1 MNRVNLVGRIAN
13 DLELRFTPNGKAVCQ
28 FSLAVKKPYK
38 VKEGEKDVDFF
49 RIVAW
54 GKAAENL
61 AQYNKKGYYLAVD
74 GSLKNRTYE
83 KDGQM
88 KYLTEVIAEYI
99 HFIGKTEAPDKKE
112 EIEAITE
119 DLDIDA
125 FDDLVP
131 FIEEN

>member
-74 GSLKNRTYE
+74 GSLKPPLKNVYF
-83 KDGQM
+83 K
-88 KYLTEVIAEYI
+88 
-99 HFIGKTEAPDKKE
+99 
-112 EIEAITE
+112 
-119 DLDIDA
+119 LDIL
-125 FDDLVP
+125 FLCV
-131 FIEEN
+131 